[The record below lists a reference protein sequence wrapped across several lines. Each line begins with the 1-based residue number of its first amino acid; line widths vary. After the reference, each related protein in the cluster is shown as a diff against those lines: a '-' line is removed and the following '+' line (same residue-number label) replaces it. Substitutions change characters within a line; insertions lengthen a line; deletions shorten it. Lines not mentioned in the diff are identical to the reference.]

1 MLYATSSGTEATAF
15 GRMSSDVAVKEINVT
30 LNEVGSGGSLILN
43 NGLWV
48 LKWEIVRSTREK
60 AVQENR
66 YVWVCV
72 VSEGSV
78 ALALTA
84 VAVGHGKGVLKSYRS
99 LLC

>member
-30 LNEVGSGGSLILN
+30 LNEVESGGSLILN

-60 AVQENR
+60 TVQEKR
-66 YVWVCV
+66 CV
-72 VSEGSV
+72 GLCCERRQRHACFDCCSCGPREGSPEE
-78 ALALTA
+78 L
-84 VAVGHGKGVLKSYRS
+84 S
-99 LLC
+99 